1 MTKTWVWYHLFLNED
16 NTACTFQLVFL
27 TVQPV
32 VTQKW
37 TVTLWM
43 FLSLLRRPNQI
54 HPRVQCVRVHSLTE
68 DDEDD
73 DEEEQHEEPRDKTIN
88 CKFVFPWLCMK
99 YFLWSLIKMMIT
111 KWWLYSFFNISIW
124 ISRTETIK
132 FSQMSSLNQLN
143 HVSTYAKY

>member
-1 MTKTWVWYHLFLNED
+1 MTKTRVWYHLFLNED

-73 DEEEQHEEPRDKTIN
+73 DEEEQHEEPRDKTM
-88 CKFVFPWLCMK
+88 CWKLTLLK
-99 YFLWSLIKMMIT
+99 RSLIKRIFT
-111 KWWLYSFFNISIW
+111 KRLHSFSTFPCMPL
-124 ISRTETIK
+124 K
-132 FSQMSSLNQLN
+132 FHTLER
-143 HVSTYAKY
+143 V